1 MNKTKFKSCDSSEAL
16 IAQFL
21 HDLSRTISTMKQ
33 STYVLG
39 VWKSK
44 LYKALQKLSLLN
56 KNKVKRKFPYIC
68 LASLRNSYEEI
79 A

>member
-1 MNKTKFKSCDSSEAL
+1 MNKIKFKGCDSTEAL

-33 STYVLG
+33 STHVLG
-39 VWKSK
+39 VRKSK
-44 LYKALQKLSLLN
+44 LYKLLQKLGLLN
-56 KNKVKRKFPYIC
+56 KNKVKRKFPSIC